1 MMIQGYDTCPN
12 SGRSIRN
19 SSLTFFFPSLTYS
32 SLFYSTA
39 LFLGLF
45 QLGGPRIVFVFNS
58 LDRLVSV
65 IFHNASFFEV
75 FCLLDGDSDELAG
88 SFSLLASREG
98 KKKKTNPSLRTS
110 RLKLDDLPRAFPPRL
125 AVMFDR
131 VQNVPSV
138 QTLEEDV
145 SCVVALFSRGAVW
158 RDASAVGGGFL

>member
-1 MMIQGYDTCPN
+1 
-12 SGRSIRN
+12 
-19 SSLTFFFPSLTYS
+19 
-32 SLFYSTA
+32 

-45 QLGGPRIVFVFNS
+45 QLGGPRIVFVFDS

-65 IFHNASFFEV
+65 IFHNASFLKV
-75 FCLLDGDSDELAG
+75 FCLLSGDLDELAG
-88 SFSLLASREG
+88 WFFLSFSLLASREEG
-98 KKKKTNPSLRTS
+98 KKKKKKRTNPSLRTS

-125 AVMFDR
+125 AVMLDR